1 MTMSSSSTSARTT
14 AGSSFTSMTRI
25 GRAGY
30 FSAKRCMSDSSP
42 RQVGHQLAVKFTQT
56 GLPRSAARSISSPA
70 TPSTF
75 SSGARLPTAT
85 PGGGLGLGLG
95 VGAGLGLAVGLGL
108 GLPATGA
115 RVGRAGMI
123 VSGWRPATTTAS
135 ATRPTRRPARTPAS
149 RGDGSSAGV
158 SPPSRPIRG
167 TTPGPSGGGAATP
180 SLLASGGRCPSCAA
194 PPTASSP
201 RSSRRGGAWSPP
213 PGGSPPP
220 NPRRGGGGGAPPP
233 PAPGARGPA
242 GPSEPP
248 SPTPSASVEVAV
260 TSRVVIPALKIDL
273 PIVAQSYG
281 PGQGSY
287 PLCDVAQY
295 LEIFKQPSQPGTTYI
310 YAHAREGMF
319 LPLLLQSQ
327 RDNGQAMIGD
337 LVQVYTSDGH
347 VYLYEI
353 YRVKRHATDFSLAED
368 VPEGEQGL
376 ILQTSEGPRG
386 TIPKLQIA
394 AKLLNVAQAS
404 LAESNPTPY
413 PRDCR

>member
-14 AGSSFTSMTRI
+14 AGSSFTSMTRM
-25 GRAGY
+25 GRSGY
-30 FSAKRCMSDSSP
+30 FSAKRCMSDSSS

-85 PGGGLGLGLG
+85 PVVGLGLGLG

-135 ATRPTRRPARTPAS
+135 ATRPTRRPARTA
-149 RGDGSSAGV
+149 AGGPDFLLP
-158 SPPSRPIRG
+158 PPSAVVG
-167 TTPGPSGGGAATP
+167 TPTPTPAAT
-180 SLLASGGRCPSCAA
+180 
-194 PPTASSP
+194 
-201 RSSRRGGAWSPP
+201 
-213 PGGSPPP
+213 GS
-220 NPRRGGGGGAPPP
+220 
-233 PAPGARGPA
+233 A

-404 LAESNPTPY
+404 LAEANPTPY

>member
-25 GRAGY
+25 GRSGY
-30 FSAKRCMSDSSP
+30 FSAKRCMSDSSS

-85 PGGGLGLGLG
+85 PVVGLGLGLG

-135 ATRPTRRPARTPAS
+135 ATRPTRRPARTPAN
-149 RGDGSSAGV
+149 RGDRISAGV
-158 SPPSRPIRG
+158 YPPSRPIRG

-194 PPTASSP
+194 PPTA
-201 RSSRRGGAWSPP
+201 GGDDVLLPTPSAMVGTPTP
-213 PGGSPPP
+213 TPAATGS
-220 NPRRGGGGGAPPP
+220 
-233 PAPGARGPA
+233 A
-242 GPSEPP
+242 GPSEPL